1 MTNYKPDEQR
11 PFDWYGFALSGVGL
25 SAAMYGF
32 TLLGHE
38 DGPWILTAVFLILGV
53 LLVALAIRH
62 GQRHPTP
69 LVDLT
74 PLRVPTFVLST
85 LTAGALYRMI
95 IGATPFLWPLMF
107 QIGFG
112 RTAFVS
118 GLLVMACTGGDFGAQ
133 LFVRPVIRRFGFR
146 PAMLSAGVLTT
157 LLIFACALFTQQ
169 TPLLAIAIVLLFI
182 GIFRS
187 MQFTSM
193 NTLAYSDI
201 EPEYMSAA
209 STLSSTIQQLAV
221 GMGVAFGAFALN
233 SIAFSRGG
241 AGHALSTQ
249 DFQLTFVAVGV
260 LGVVSTLL
268 FLRLPPGVGLHMVQ
282 PARPRS

>member
-1 MTNYKPDEQR
+1 
-11 PFDWYGFALSGVGL
+11 
-25 SAAMYGF
+25 
-32 TLLGHE
+32 
-38 DGPWILTAVFLILGV
+38 
-53 LLVALAIRH
+53 
-62 GQRHPTP
+62 
-69 LVDLT
+69 
-74 PLRVPTFVLST
+74 
-85 LTAGALYRMI
+85 
-95 IGATPFLWPLMF
+95 LMF
-107 QIGFG
+107 QVAFG

-146 PAMLSAGVLTT
+146 PAMLAAGIATT
-157 LLIFACALFTQQ
+157 LLIFACAFFNQA
-169 TPLLAIAIVLLFI
+169 TPLIAIAVVLLLI

-187 MQFTSM
+187 MQFTAM
-193 NTLAYSDI
+193 NTLTYSDI

-241 AGHALSTQ
+241 AGHALTTA
-249 DFQLTFVAVGV
+249 DFQLAFVAVGV

-268 FLRLPPGVGLHMVQ
+268 FLRLPPGAGMHMVQ
-282 PARPRS
+282 PPRS